1 MAELVKFRKV
11 GDGLVKVEIWGDFI
25 DDCGVMDVGDMTP
38 FLRSLKFI
46 ATTPE
51 EVIQELREG
60 KDLDRYIGTR
70 KHRS

>member
-25 DDCGVMDVGDMTP
+25 DDCGVMDVGDMMP
-38 FLRSLKFI
+38 FLRDLKFI

>member
-11 GDGLVKVEIWGDFI
+11 GDELVKVEIWGDFI
-25 DDCGVMDVGDMTP
+25 DDCGVMDVDDMMP
-38 FLRSLKFI
+38 FLRALKFI
-46 ATTPE
+46 ATTPG